1 MRHVIQEGVAV
12 TNAMAAP
19 LIGDT
24 PMTNAQRQAR
34 WRERHAKKL
43 ARKAARRGGH
53 TVANIQDLCDLVPT
67 LEDWAALFAGGVKAS
82 AEAPRATS
90 KPSHRRHITKT
101 HNKCDTSSLR
111 HRRW

>member
-1 MRHVIQEGVAV
+1 MRW
-12 TNAMAAP
+12 TP

-67 LEDWAALFAGGVKAS
+67 LEDWAALFAGGVKAERGS
-82 AEAPRATS
+82 AACYCKAVAS
-90 KPSHRRHITKT
+90 AAHH
-101 HNKCDTSSLR
+101 
-111 HRRW
+111 